1 MDKYIH
7 IIGKSSLV
15 LMIILY
21 PIWMITY
28 NNPLF
33 YNKQL
38 MEFGIIIGWCIALFI
53 SKAWVFI
60 LCFILTYIFATRED

>member
-21 PIWMITY
+21 PIWMITD

-33 YNKQL
+33 YNKEL
-38 MEFGIIIGWCIALFI
+38 INFGIAIGWCIALLI
-53 SKAWVFI
+53 GKAWVFFFALI
-60 LCFILTYIFATRED
+60 VLYITVGRG